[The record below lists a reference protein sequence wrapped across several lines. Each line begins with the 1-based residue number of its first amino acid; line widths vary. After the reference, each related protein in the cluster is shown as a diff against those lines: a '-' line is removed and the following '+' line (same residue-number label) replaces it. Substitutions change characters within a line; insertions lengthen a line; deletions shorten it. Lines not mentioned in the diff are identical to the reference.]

1 MIKEFSD
8 PLYGF
13 VRVGEAGL
21 RLIDSFPFQRLR
33 YVKQLGLAYLVF
45 PSAQHTRFE
54 HSLGVYH
61 ITERICESLKVK
73 EKELVK
79 LAGLLHDLGHP
90 PFSHTTEVLLP
101 RERSHE
107 DFTERVIKETEIY
120 EILKQD
126 YSHEDIERLVR
137 ITLGKPEDEEEKLLS
152 EIITGEFGS
161 DRMDYLRRD
170 AYFCGVS
177 YGFFDYDRLIS
188 TLRVYENKV
197 VVDESGL
204 RALENFLISRYFMY
218 VQVYFHK
225 VVRILSI
232 HLVEFLKKLISQED
246 FTDINNFLRLNDA
259 FVISELFKRKA
270 FREDFERIFQRKHFK
285 TLLSTENYEKFSET
299 KERLLEKFPQEK
311 VRFDE
316 VEKEVYGG
324 NIYVLSSEGLK
335 KAHEL
340 SPLIASLKPIKLYRI
355 YVDRQLWEKARSEL
369 KLS

>member
-1 MIKEFSD
+1 LIKEFSD

-13 VRVGEAGL
+13 VRVGDLGL
-21 RLIDSFPFQRLR
+21 KLVDSFPFHRLR

-61 ITERICESLKVK
+61 ITQRICESLKVK
-73 EKELVK
+73 NPEKVA

-101 RERSHE
+101 KEKSHE
-107 DFTERVIKETEIY
+107 DFTERVIKETEVY
-120 EILKQD
+120 EILKEKFPEEEVE
-126 YSHEDIERLVR
+126 SLIR
-137 ITLGKPEDEEEKLLS
+137 ITLGKPKDEEERLLS

-188 TLRVYENKV
+188 TLKIWEEKV

-204 RALENFLISRYFMY
+204 RALENFLVSRYFMY
-218 VQVYFHK
+218 IQVYFHK

-232 HLVEFLKKLISQED
+232 HLVEFLKKLISQKEL
-246 FTDINNFLRLNDA
+246 TDINNFLKINDA
-259 FVISELFKRKA
+259 FVISELFKREE

-285 TLLSTENYEKFSET
+285 TLLSTENYEKYNEI
-299 KERLLEKFPQEK
+299 KEKILEKFPK
-311 VRFDE
+311 DKMRFDE
-316 VEKEVYGG
+316 VEKKVYEG
-324 NIYVLSSEGLK
+324 NIYVLSTEGLK

-355 YVDRQLWEKARSEL
+355 YIDRELWEKARSDL